1 MTVKQ
6 IKLAL
11 LLREWT
17 LADLAQTIGVT
28 PSYLSMVLNGKRKGE
43 WVWEAV
49 SKELWACLSQ
59 IKIKPGLAGFPF
71 NEKDRLGE

>member
-1 MTVKQ
+1 LDILTVKQ

-17 LADLAQTIGVT
+17 LVDLAKKIGVT
-28 PSYLSMVLNGKRKGE
+28 PSYLSMIFTGKRKGV

-49 SKELWACLSQ
+49 SRELSGYLSEMT
-59 IKIKPGLAGFPF
+59 
-71 NEKDRLGE
+71 N